1 LSAPAPCGNLMCDV
15 PRSRSSRSPE
25 GPRAQA
31 RRIAV
36 RSRAWLEWN
45 GRSLLGKGRLR
56 LLEQI
61 AEHGSISAAA
71 RAMGVSY
78 RLAWK
83 WIAEMN
89 EAAGRPL
96 IETSTGG
103 KGGGGA
109 TLTPLGEA
117 LLAAVRL
124 LNARLAE
131 FDEQMTSELE
141 RFLDAGRGRARRRR
155 RASPATCSRG

>member
-1 LSAPAPCGNLMCDV
+1 V
-15 PRSRSSRSPE
+15 PRSLSSRSP
-25 GPRAQA
+25 GGSRASGA
-31 RRIAV
+31 KRIVV
-36 RSRAWLEWN
+36 RSRAWLERN

-71 RAMGVSY
+71 RAMDVSY

-89 EAAGRPL
+89 AAAGRPL

-103 KGGGGA
+103 QGGGGA
-109 TLTPLGEA
+109 RLTPLGEA
-117 LLAAVRL
+117 LLEAVRL

-131 FDEQMTSELE
+131 FDERMTSELG
-141 RFLDAGRGRARRRR
+141 RYLDPQQGGARGRRGR
-155 RASPATCSRG
+155 SPG